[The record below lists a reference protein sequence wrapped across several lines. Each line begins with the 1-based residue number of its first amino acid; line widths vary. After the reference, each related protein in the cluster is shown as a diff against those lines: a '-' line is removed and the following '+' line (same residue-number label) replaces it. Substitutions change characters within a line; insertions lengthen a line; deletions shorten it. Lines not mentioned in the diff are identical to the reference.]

1 MQSRLHEIKALGV
14 TLALDDFGTGYSS
27 LSCLHELPID
37 VVKIDRSF
45 VSLARTSDYHR
56 VLIEATVLM
65 ARTLGMGTLAEGI
78 ETAEQADMMRAIG
91 CGKGQGYLFS
101 KPLERE
107 ALVQWIRS
115 EASHDDQALR

>member
-1 MQSRLHEIKALGV
+1 MQARLHEIKALGV

-65 ARTLGMGTLAEGI
+65 ARTLGMGTVAEGI
-78 ETAEQADMMRAIG
+78 ETTEQSDMMRAIG

-101 KPLERE
+101 KPLGARCAGAVDPGAY
-107 ALVQWIRS
+107 ALTCGRIP
-115 EASHDDQALR
+115 